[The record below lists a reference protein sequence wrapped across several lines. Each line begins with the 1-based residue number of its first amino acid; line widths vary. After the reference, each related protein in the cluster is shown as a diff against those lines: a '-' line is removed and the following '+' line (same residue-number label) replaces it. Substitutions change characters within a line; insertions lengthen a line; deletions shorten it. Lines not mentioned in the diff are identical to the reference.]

1 MVKKEEILAR
11 TSNGLD
17 VFRHYLPVKWRVGR
31 NFLNPLYA
39 DSKASCNVYYDRRS
53 GTYRMK
59 DFGNGDY
66 SGDCFFLVAK
76 LKGLDCRNAADF
88 VEVLHTIDREL
99 CLGLDGDSPTDGTV
113 GTGGCRRLRL
123 VPGAR
128 GGGAGEAGTDTEEAA
143 VSADRPEPKPY
154 RAAEKPFTEGE
165 LAYWGASGITV
176 EVLHTIDRELCL
188 GLEDDSS
195 EDTAVPDARENG
207 TRENRSGEGIS
218 VRANG
223 NGTGKPDG
231 YTEEAVAPFDRPEP
245 KPYRTTEKP
254 FTDAELAYWGASGIT
269 EELLHRYGAVSLA
282 EYRGETREGKSFGFS
297 STPAEPMFGY
307 KGKWGVKVY
316 RPMSEVRFVYGGH
329 TGDNYCFGLEQLP
342 SKGDLLFLT
351 GGEKDVLTLAAHG
364 FHAICFNSETS
375 VIPAKTVR
383 KLVYRFKHIVLL
395 YDTDKTG
402 LECSEKHRAQLSEY
416 GVKRLVLPLP
426 GTKAEKDV
434 TDYFK
439 AGHTREELMGL
450 FLKLLDT
457 LYGDTM
463 AVLKSCE
470 IDYDHPPEQA
480 VAIVTA
486 GEVPLG
492 SEENILCITGGEGTG
507 KSNYTAALV
516 AGAIMERETDAD
528 LLGVRVEPNRKG
540 RAVLLY
546 DTEQSEQQLYK
557 NTGRLLRRAG
567 RERMP
572 EYLHVYCLTGMSR
585 SERLTAIVQSM
596 DKYHYL
602 HGGIHLVVIDG
613 VADLIRC
620 ANDEAESVAL
630 IDEIYRLA
638 GIYRTCIAAVVHFVP
653 NGLKLRGHLGSE
665 LQRKSAAIL
674 SIEKDEN
681 PEVSVV
687 KALKVRDGSPL
698 DIPLMQFR
706 WDKQAG
712 MPVYVGEKPRAEK
725 EKRKKKELAEMAR
738 EAFAR
743 QEKYG
748 YIELCEL
755 IQEMLEVK
763 ERTAKGYI
771 RYMRE
776 KEIIEKEGD
785 CYVHGQGRV

>member
-53 GTYRMK
+53 DTYRMK

-99 CLGLDGDSPTDGTV
+99 CLGLENDSP
-113 GTGGCRRLRL
+113 
-123 VPGAR
+123 
-128 GGGAGEAGTDTEEAA
+128 
-143 VSADRPEPKPY
+143 
-154 RAAEKPFTEGE
+154 
-165 LAYWGASGITV
+165 
-176 EVLHTIDRELCL
+176 
-188 GLEDDSS
+188 
-195 EDTAVPDARENG
+195 EDTAVPDGGCRTLRLVPGARENG
-207 TRENRSGEGIS
+207 TRENRSGEGVS

-231 YTEEAVAPFDRPEP
+231 YTEEAAAPFDRPEP

-486 GEVPLG
+486 G
-492 SEENILCITGGEGTG
+492 
-507 KSNYTAALV
+507 
-516 AGAIMERETDAD
+516 
-528 LLGVRVEPNRKG
+528 
-540 RAVLLY
+540 
-546 DTEQSEQQLYK
+546 
-557 NTGRLLRRAG
+557 
-567 RERMP
+567 
-572 EYLHVYCLTGMSR
+572 
-585 SERLTAIVQSM
+585 
-596 DKYHYL
+596 
-602 HGGIHLVVIDG
+602 
-613 VADLIRC
+613 RC
-620 ANDEAESVAL
+620 
-630 IDEIYRLA
+630 R
-638 GIYRTCIAAVVHFVP
+638 
-653 NGLKLRGHLGSE
+653 
-665 LQRKSAAIL
+665 
-674 SIEKDEN
+674 
-681 PEVSVV
+681 
-687 KALKVRDGSPL
+687 
-698 DIPLMQFR
+698 
-706 WDKQAG
+706 
-712 MPVYVGEKPRAEK
+712 
-725 EKRKKKELAEMAR
+725 
-738 EAFAR
+738 
-743 QEKYG
+743 
-748 YIELCEL
+748 
-755 IQEMLEVK
+755 
-763 ERTAKGYI
+763 
-771 RYMRE
+771 
-776 KEIIEKEGD
+776 
-785 CYVHGQGRV
+785 

>member
-39 DSKASCNVYYDRRS
+39 DSKASCNVYYDRRN

-59 DFGNGDY
+59 DFGNGEF
-66 SGDCFFLVAK
+66 SGDCFFLVAR

-88 VEVLHTIDREL
+88 VEVLHTINREL
-99 CLGLDGDSPTDGTV
+99 CLGLDGESPNDADLRNGNSRT
-113 GTGGCRRLRL
+113 LRL
-123 VPGAR
+123 VPSMRVNETGGSKGVAR
-128 GGGAGEAGTDTEEAA
+128 GFAGEADTDTGETA
-143 VSADRPEPKPY
+143 VLPERPEPKPY
-154 RAAEKPFTEGE
+154 RAVEKPFTEGE
-165 LAYWGASGITV
+165 LAYWGASGIT
-176 EVLHTIDRELCL
+176 
-188 GLEDDSS
+188 
-195 EDTAVPDARENG
+195 
-207 TRENRSGEGIS
+207 
-218 VRANG
+218 
-223 NGTGKPDG
+223 
-231 YTEEAVAPFDRPEP
+231 PE
-245 KPYRTTEKP
+245 T
-254 FTDAELAYWGASGIT
+254 
-269 EELLHRYGAVSLA
+269 LHRYGAVSLS
-282 EYRGETREGKSFGFS
+282 EYRGETREGKAFGFS

-307 KGKWGVKVY
+307 KGKWGVKIY
-316 RPMSEVRFVYGGH
+316 RPMSDVRFVYGGH

-402 LECSEKHRAQLSEY
+402 LECSEKHREQLSEY

-546 DTEQSEQQLYK
+546 DTEQSSS
-557 NTGRLLRRAG
+557 TRTRGGCCAVPG
-567 RERMP
+567 
-572 EYLHVYCLTGMSR
+572 VSGCR
-585 SERLTAIVQSM
+585 S
-596 DKYHYL
+596 
-602 HGGIHLVVIDG
+602 
-613 VADLIRC
+613 
-620 ANDEAESVAL
+620 
-630 IDEIYRLA
+630 
-638 GIYRTCIAAVVHFVP
+638 TCTYIA
-653 NGLKLRGHLGSE
+653 
-665 LQRKSAAIL
+665 
-674 SIEKDEN
+674 
-681 PEVSVV
+681 
-687 KALKVRDGSPL
+687 
-698 DIPLMQFR
+698 
-706 WDKQAG
+706 
-712 MPVYVGEKPRAEK
+712 
-725 EKRKKKELAEMAR
+725 
-738 EAFAR
+738 
-743 QEKYG
+743 
-748 YIELCEL
+748 
-755 IQEMLEVK
+755 
-763 ERTAKGYI
+763 
-771 RYMRE
+771 
-776 KEIIEKEGD
+776 
-785 CYVHGQGRV
+785 

>member
-1 MVKKEEILAR
+1 MVRKEEILAK
-11 TSNGLD
+11 TGNGLE

-53 GTYRMK
+53 GMYRMK
-59 DFGNGDY
+59 DFGNGEY

-76 LKGLDCRNAADF
+76 LKGLDCHSAADF

-99 CLGLDGDSPTDGTV
+99 CLGLENDTPIDGINREGNSLASHPVADTKEKSKGEN
-113 GTGGCRRLRL
+113 
-123 VPGAR
+123 
-128 GGGAGEAGTDTEEAA
+128 AGKIIPKDTAAMDTEKKALPCEH
-143 VSADRPEPKPY
+143 PEPSPY
-154 RAAEKPFTEGE
+154 QVREKSFTEGE
-165 LAYWGASGITV
+165 LAYWGASGITM
-176 EVLHTIDRELCL
+176 EV
-188 GLEDDSS
+188 
-195 EDTAVPDARENG
+195 
-207 TRENRSGEGIS
+207 
-218 VRANG
+218 
-223 NGTGKPDG
+223 
-231 YTEEAVAPFDRPEP
+231 
-245 KPYRTTEKP
+245 
-254 FTDAELAYWGASGIT
+254 
-269 EELLHRYGAVSLA
+269 LHRYGVVSLA
-282 EYRGETREGKSFGFS
+282 EYRSETREGRMFGFT

-307 KGKWGVKVY
+307 KGKWGVKIY
-316 RPMSEVRFVYGGH
+316 RPLSEIRFVYGGH
-329 TGDNYCFGLEQLP
+329 TGDTYCFGLEQLP
-342 SKGDLLFLT
+342 AKGDLLFLT
-351 GGEKDVLTLAAHG
+351 GGEKDVLTLASHG

-375 VIPAKTVR
+375 VIPVKTVR
-383 KLVYRFKHIVLL
+383 KLIYRFKHIVLL

-402 LECSEKHRAQLSEY
+402 LECSEKHRGQLAEY

-463 AVLKSCE
+463 AMLKSCE
-470 IDYDHPPEQA
+470 IDYDHPPGQA

-486 GEVPLG
+486 GDVPLG

-516 AGAIMERETDAD
+516 AGAIMERETESDF
-528 LLGVRVEPNRKG
+528 LGVKVEPNRKG

-567 RERMP
+567 REKMP
-572 EYLHVYCLTGMSR
+572 SYLHVYCLTGMSR

-596 DKYHYL
+596 DRYHYL

-681 PEVSVV
+681 PEISVV

-725 EKRKKKELAEMAR
+725 EKRKERELAEMAR

-755 IQEMLEVK
+755 IQETLDVK

-776 KEIIEKEGD
+776 KEIVEKEGD
-785 CYVHGQGRV
+785 CYVHGQRKI

>member
-1 MVKKEEILAR
+1 MVRKEEILAR

-31 NFLNPLYA
+31 NFLNPLYE

-53 GTYRMK
+53 GTYKMK
-59 DFGNGDY
+59 DFGNGDF

-76 LKGLDCRNAADF
+76 IKGLDCKNAADF
-88 VEVLHTIDREL
+88 VEILETIDREL
-99 CLGLDGDSPTDGTV
+99 CLGVGDEIPAEVIKQRRAEVRDAATTERREEDGTDE
-113 GTGGCRRLRL
+113 TG
-123 VPGAR
+123 AH
-128 GGGAGEAGTDTEEAA
+128 AE
-143 VSADRPEPKPY
+143 PEHKPRPY
-154 RAAEKPFTEGE
+154 RITQQPFTAKE
-165 LAYWGASGITV
+165 LEYWGA
-176 EVLHTIDRELCL
+176 
-188 GLEDDSS
+188 
-195 EDTAVPDARENG
+195 
-207 TRENRSGEGIS
+207 
-218 VRANG
+218 
-223 NGTGKPDG
+223 
-231 YTEEAVAPFDRPEP
+231 Y
-245 KPYRTTEKP
+245 
-254 FTDAELAYWGASGIT
+254 GIT
-269 EELLHRYGAVSLA
+269 EEVLNRYGAVSLK
-282 EYRGETREGKSFGFS
+282 EYRSETKEGKAFGFT
-297 STPAEPMFGY
+297 STPIEPMFGY
-307 KGKWGVKVY
+307 QGKWGIKVY
-316 RPMSEVRFVYGGH
+316 RPKSELRFVYGGH
-329 TGDNYCFGLEQLP
+329 AGDNYCFGLEQLP
-342 SKGDLLFLT
+342 PKGDTLFLT

-375 VIPAKTVR
+375 VIPTKIIR

-395 YDTDKTG
+395 YDVDRTG
-402 LECSEKHRAQLSEY
+402 LECSEKHQKQLAEY
-416 GVKRLVLPLP
+416 GVKRLVLPLT
-426 GTKAEKDV
+426 GEKTDKDV
-434 TDYFK
+434 SDYFK
-439 AGHTREELMGL
+439 AGHTRDEFVGL
-450 FLKLLDT
+450 FLKLLDS

-470 IDYDHPPEQA
+470 IDYDHPPQQA

-486 GEVPLG
+486 GDVPLG

-516 AGAIMERETDAD
+516 AGAIQEKETNAD

-567 RERMP
+567 QEKMP
-572 EYLHVYCLTGMSR
+572 TYLHVYCLTGMSR
-585 SERLTAIVQSM
+585 SERLTAIMQSM

-620 ANDEAESVAL
+620 ANDEGESVAL

-674 SIEKDEN
+674 SIEKDDN
-681 PEVSVV
+681 PEISVV

-712 MPVYVGEKPRAEK
+712 MPVYVGEKPREEK

-743 QEKYG
+743 QERYG

-785 CYVHGQGRV
+785 HYVHGQRRV

>member
-1 MVKKEEILAR
+1 MEIMTIESNAYRLLVEKIEKITAYVEESRNREETERKRKEEAESPVTKGRKADPKWMTHKEVCEALDISHRTLQRYRQKNIVPYSMIGRQIYPRQAVESLRERWMVETPAAKIDRMIAEHPLHNRKTEAMVRKEEVLAR

-113 GTGGCRRLRL
+113 GTGAVGDCGSCRAQGAAVPGKPERTRKRRLCPPTVPNRSPTGRRRSPSPRGACL
-123 VPGAR
+123 LGRIGHHRGGAAPLRDGIARRVPGR
-128 GGGAGEAGTDTEEAA
+128 DEGGQGVRLQFHPGGTD
-143 VSADRPEPKPY
+143 
-154 RAAEKPFTEGE
+154 
-165 LAYWGASGITV
+165 
-176 EVLHTIDRELCL
+176 
-188 GLEDDSS
+188 
-195 EDTAVPDARENG
+195 
-207 TRENRSGEGIS
+207 
-218 VRANG
+218 VR
-223 NGTGKPDG
+223 
-231 YTEEAVAPFDRPEP
+231 VQ
-245 KPYRTTEKP
+245 
-254 FTDAELAYWGASGIT
+254 
-269 EELLHRYGAVSLA
+269 
-282 EYRGETREGKSFGFS
+282 
-297 STPAEPMFGY
+297 
-307 KGKWGVKVY
+307 GKWGVKVY

-402 LECSEKHRAQLSEY
+402 LECSEKHRAQLAEY
-416 GVKRLVLPLP
+416 GVKRLVLPLS

-457 LYGDTM
+457 LYGDTLAM
-463 AVLKSCE
+463 LKSCE

-486 GEVPLG
+486 GDVPLG
-492 SEENILCITGGEGTG
+492 SENILITGGEGTG

-528 LLGVRVEPNRKG
+528 LLGCGWNRTARGVRCCSTTRNRASNSSTRT
-540 RAVLLY
+540 RAAAA
-546 DTEQSEQQLYK
+546 
-557 NTGRLLRRAG
+557 RAG

-596 DKYHYL
+596 DRYYYL
-602 HGGIHLVVIDG
+602 HGASIWSSSTGGGPDPLRQRRG
-613 VADLIRC
+613 GERGAD
-620 ANDEAESVAL
+620 
-630 IDEIYRLA
+630 
-638 GIYRTCIAAVVHFVP
+638 
-653 NGLKLRGHLGSE
+653 
-665 LQRKSAAIL
+665 
-674 SIEKDEN
+674 
-681 PEVSVV
+681 
-687 KALKVRDGSPL
+687 
-698 DIPLMQFR
+698 
-706 WDKQAG
+706 
-712 MPVYVGEKPRAEK
+712 
-725 EKRKKKELAEMAR
+725 
-738 EAFAR
+738 
-743 QEKYG
+743 
-748 YIELCEL
+748 
-755 IQEMLEVK
+755 
-763 ERTAKGYI
+763 
-771 RYMRE
+771 
-776 KEIIEKEGD
+776 
-785 CYVHGQGRV
+785 

>member
-99 CLGLDGDSPTDGTV
+99 CLGL
-113 GTGGCRRLRL
+113 
-123 VPGAR
+123 
-128 GGGAGEAGTDTEEAA
+128 
-143 VSADRPEPKPY
+143 
-154 RAAEKPFTEGE
+154 
-165 LAYWGASGITV
+165 
-176 EVLHTIDRELCL
+176 
-188 GLEDDSS
+188 EDDSP
-195 EDTAVPDARENG
+195 EDTAVPDGGCRTLRLVPGARENG

-223 NGTGKPDG
+223 NGTEKPDG
-231 YTEEAVAPFDRPEP
+231 YTEEAAAPFDRPEP

-269 EELLHRYGAVSLA
+269 EELLHRYGTVSLA
-282 EYRGETREGKSFGFS
+282 EYRGETREGKAFGFS

-602 HGGIHLVVIDG
+602 HGGIQG
-613 VADLIRC
+613 
-620 ANDEAESVAL
+620 
-630 IDEIYRLA
+630 
-638 GIYRTCIAAVVHFVP
+638 G
-653 NGLKLRGHLGSE
+653 
-665 LQRKSAAIL
+665 
-674 SIEKDEN
+674 
-681 PEVSVV
+681 
-687 KALKVRDGSPL
+687 VRDAGHQPPHPATLPAEAYHSLFHDRAADTLSP
-698 DIPLMQFR
+698 
-706 WDKQAG
+706 AG
-712 MPVYVGEKPRAEK
+712 G
-725 EKRKKKELAEMAR
+725 R
-738 EAFAR
+738 EPA
-743 QEKYG
+743 
-748 YIELCEL
+748 
-755 IQEMLEVK
+755 
-763 ERTAKGYI
+763 
-771 RYMRE
+771 
-776 KEIIEKEGD
+776 
-785 CYVHGQGRV
+785 